1 MEQANQ
7 PKRIAEVLAEFLVS
21 EKFEDL
27 PKETKDQVKRYVLDV
42 IGCTIGSSRR
52 PQIKA
57 LAEVIKAEGGNSYS
71 SVFAHGFK
79 TSPMNAALLNGTM
92 GHALDFDDDHRE
104 GTMHPSVAVFPAV
117 FALGEKRG
125 ANGKEFMRSF
135 ILGLEVMI
143 RLGESLLGQS
153 YYQGFHPTGTCGVFG
168 AAAASA
174 TVMGLDVLR
183 TKYALGIAGSFSAG
197 TQECTGEGAWQ
208 KPLQAGHPAMG
219 GVLAAS
225 LAEKNFI
232 GAGTVFDGPYGLIKA
247 LSYRDQFDYGRIT
260 ETLGKKWEMVETS
273 IKVHACCRFSGPV
286 ADCALD
292 LYKQGVR
299 AENVKK
305 ITAKVGEFTVKM
317 LCSPIE
323 RKLRPKTHVDAQF
336 SLPYAI
342 AVAICKNRT
351 GIQEF
356 SVEALGD
363 PEVLRLAEKVAWELD
378 PEAEKMYPK
387 AYPATLTADLN
398 DGRTVTAHVDYPKG
412 DPENPASDEE
422 IIAKFTSLT
431 EPYFE
436 KDRRE
441 KIIATVARLEEISNI
456 AELADI
462 VR

>member
-1 MEQANQ
+1 VNQ
-7 PKRIAEVLAEFLVS
+7 DKRIAEVIAEFLVTK
-21 EKFEDL
+21 KFSDL
-27 PKETKDQVKRYVLDV
+27 PRQTTEQVKRYTLDV

-52 PQIKA
+52 PQITA
-57 LAEVIKAEGGNSYS
+57 LTEVIKAEGGNPHS

-117 FALGEKRG
+117 FAIGEKRRVS
-125 ANGKEFMRSF
+125 GKEFMRSF

-168 AAAASA
+168 AAAGCA
-174 TVMGLDVLR
+174 TVMGLDALH
-183 TKYALGIAGSFSAG
+183 TKYALGIAGSFSGG

-232 GAGTVFDGPYGLIKA
+232 GSGTVFDGPYGLIKA
-247 LSYRDQFDYGRIT
+247 LSYKDQFDYGRIT
-260 ETLGKKWEMVETS
+260 ETLGKKWEMVDTS

-305 ITAKVGEFTVKM
+305 IIAKVGEFTVKM
-317 LCSPIE
+317 LCYPIE
-323 RKLRPKTHVDAQF
+323 RKLRPQTHVDAQF

-356 SVEALGD
+356 SAEALRD
-363 PEVLRLAEKVAWELD
+363 PDVLVLAEKVAWELD

-387 AYPATLTADLN
+387 AYPATLIAELK
-398 DGRTVTAHVDYPKG
+398 DGRVLQAHVDYPKG

-422 IIAKFTSLT
+422 IIVKFNSLT
-431 EPYFE
+431 EPYFD
-436 KDRRE
+436 KTRRE
-441 KIIATVARLEEISNI
+441 KIIAMVNRLEGISNI
-456 AELADI
+456 AELADL

>member
-1 MEQANQ
+1 MSQD
-7 PKRIAEVLAEFLVS
+7 KKIAEVLAEFLVT
-21 EKFEDL
+21 ERFEDL
-27 PKETKDQVKRYVLDV
+27 PRETTEQVKRYILDV

-52 PQIKA
+52 PQIAA
-57 LAEVIKAEGGNSYS
+57 LSEVIKAEGGNSYS

-79 TSPMNAALLNGTM
+79 TSCMNAALLNGTM

-117 FALGEKRG
+117 FAIGEKRR
-125 ANGKEFMRSF
+125 ASGKEFMRAF

-168 AAAASA
+168 AAAACA
-174 TVMGLDVLR
+174 TIMGLDIMH

-232 GAGTVFDGPYGLIKA
+232 GSGTVFDGPYGLIKA
-247 LSYRDQFDYGRIT
+247 LSFRDQFDFGRIT
-260 ETLGKKWEMVETS
+260 ETLGKKWEMVDTS

-299 AENVKK
+299 AEDVKK

-317 LCSPIE
+317 LCHPIE
-323 RKLRPKTHVDAQF
+323 RKLRPQTHVDAQF

-356 SVEALGD
+356 SAEALRD
-363 PEVLRLAEKVAWELD
+363 PEVLAMAAKVTWELD

-387 AYPATLTADLN
+387 AYPATLIAELN
-398 DGRTVTAHVDYPKG
+398 NGRTYQAHVDYPKG
-412 DPENPASDEE
+412 DPENPATREE
-422 IIAKFTSLT
+422 ILNKFHLLT
-431 EPYFE
+431 EKFFDQ
-436 KDRRE
+436 KKRE
-441 KIIATVARLEEISNI
+441 KIIATVKRLEELSNI
-456 AELADI
+456 ADLADL

>member
-1 MEQANQ
+1 MKQEKQE
-7 PKRIAEVLAEFLVS
+7 KRIAQVLAEFAVNT
-21 EKFEDL
+21 KYEDL
-27 PKETKDQVKRYVLDV
+27 PKETIDQVKRYVIDV

-52 PQIKA
+52 PQIEI
-57 LAEVIKAEGGNSYS
+57 LSEVIKEEGGQPYS
-71 SVFAHGFK
+71 SIFAHGFK

-104 GTMHPSVAVFPAV
+104 GTMHPSVAVFPAA
-117 FALGEKRG
+117 FAIGEKFHTS
-125 ANGKEFMRSF
+125 GKEFMRSF

-143 RLGESLLGQS
+143 RLGESLLGKG

-168 AAAASA
+168 AATACS
-174 TVMGLDVLR
+174 TIMELDVLR
-183 TKYALGIAGSFSAG
+183 TKYAIGIAGSFSAG

-225 LAEKNFI
+225 LAQKNFI

-247 LSYRDQFDYGRIT
+247 LSFKDQYDYGRIT
-260 ETLGKKWEMVETS
+260 ETLGKKWEMTETS

-292 LYKQGVR
+292 LYRQGVR
-299 AENVKK
+299 AKNVRK

-317 LCSPIE
+317 LCYPVD
-323 RKLRPKTHVDAQF
+323 RKLRPQTHVDAQF

-342 AVAICKNRT
+342 AVALCKNRT
-351 GIQEF
+351 GISEF
-356 SVEALGD
+356 GTDAIDD
-363 PEVLRLAEKVAWELD
+363 PEVLALAEKVTWELD
-378 PEAEKMYPK
+378 PDAERLYPK
-387 AYPATLTADLN
+387 AYPATVIAELN
-398 DGRTVTAHVDYPKG
+398 DGRLLQAHVDYPKG

-422 IIAKFTSLT
+422 IIAKFNSLT
-431 EPYFE
+431 EPYME
-436 KDRRE
+436 KEKRE
-441 KIIATVARLEEISNI
+441 KIVETVIRLEKISLI
-456 AELADI
+456 ELAEL